1 MSQSGSSRSGWQVPI
16 NAPGPSGG
24 QMLKSFGRI
33 RRDPLQFLAAIWRE
47 YGDVVQFPIPRP
59 AVYLLTDPDGVRD
72 VLVASARDYNKRTLQ
87 YDNLA
92 TVTGSGLLTADD
104 PPWRAR
110 RRVIQPAF
118 HHERLASVAEHAVA
132 AVEPYLAR
140 WQRLGDGAVVDV
152 DEAMMELSLQV
163 VASALF
169 GSQWDAQAKELTQAT
184 LVALDQVVARA
195 RNPLAPPL
203 NWPTPGSTRLRR
215 SIRTLDAAVAE
226 VLTARRT
233 AGAADGANEDDDRGD
248 LVDMLLAARS
258 DPAAQLGGSGVRDE
272 LVTFLVAGHETV
284 ASTMTWVWQLIA
296 CNPTAAA
303 ALHAEVDSVL
313 AGRLPTFADVP
324 HLRWTRAI
332 VDETLRLYPPAWVI
346 TRKSTAGHVATGVAM
361 PTGSL
366 VIMSPYLVHRHPDA
380 WDRPEEFDPSRFLD
394 GSTRRDAYLPFGLG
408 PRLCIGRDMALLEA
422 TLVVAAIASRFR
434 FESVGSDAVEA
445 LASVTLR
452 PQYGL
457 PMRVYGRNSSAIE

>member
-1 MSQSGSSRSGWQVPI
+1 MSKPGVPRSGWQVAI

-47 YGDVVQFPIPRP
+47 YGDVAQFPIPRP
-59 AVYLLTDPDGVRD
+59 AVYLLTDPDAVRD
-72 VLVASARDYNKRTLQ
+72 VLVSSARDYTKRTLQ

-104 PPWRAR
+104 PPWRER

-118 HHERLASVAEHAVA
+118 HHERLAGVADHAVA
-132 AVEPYLAR
+132 AVDPYLAR
-140 WQRLGDGAVVDV
+140 WQRLSDGTVVDV

-169 GSQWDAQAKELTQAT
+169 GSTWDSQARELTQAT
-184 LVALDQVVARA
+184 LIALDQVVARA

-215 SIRTLDAAVAE
+215 SIRTLDAAVAD
-226 VLTARRT
+226 VLTARRST
-233 AGAADGANEDDDRGD
+233 GVAAPVDRSD
-248 LVDMLLAARS
+248 LVDMLLAARI
-258 DPAAQLGGSGVRDE
+258 DPAAQLDGSGVRDE

-284 ASTMTWVWQLIA
+284 ASTMTWVWHLLA
-296 CNPTAAA
+296 SNPAAAA

-324 HLRWTRAI
+324 DLTWTRAI

-346 TRKSTAGHVATGVAM
+346 TRKSTAEHQALEVAM

-380 WDRPEEFDPSRFLD
+380 WDRPEEFDPSRFLG

-422 TLVVAAIASRFR
+422 TLVVAAIAARFR
-434 FESVGSDAVEA
+434 FETAGGQAVEA

-452 PQYGL
+452 PEHGL
-457 PMRVYGRNSSAIE
+457 PMRVYARSPSAIE

>member
-1 MSQSGSSRSGWQVPI
+1 
-16 NAPGPSGG
+16 
-24 QMLKSFGRI
+24 MLKSFGRI
-33 RRDPLQFLAAIWRE
+33 RRDPLQFLAGIWRD
-47 YGDVVQFPIPRP
+47 YGDIAQFPIPRP
-59 AVYLLTDPDGVRD
+59 AVYLLTDPEGVRE
-72 VLVASARDYNKRTLQ
+72 VLVGSARDYSKRTLQ

-118 HHERLASVAEHAVA
+118 HHERLGSVADHAVA
-132 AVEPYLAR
+132 ATEPYLLR
-140 WQRLGDGAVVDV
+140 WQESGDGAVVDV

-203 NWPTPGSTRLRR
+203 SWPTPGSTRLRR
-215 SIRTLDAAVAE
+215 SIRILDTAVGE
-226 VLTARRT
+226 VLRQRRLA
-233 AGAADGANEDDDRGD
+233 AGRSPDPGQAEDSGD
-248 LVDMLLAARS
+248 LVDMLLAARA
-258 DPAAQLGGSGVRDE
+258 DPTAQLGGQGVRDE

-284 ASTMTWVWQLIA
+284 ASTMTWVWQLLA
-296 CNPTAAA
+296 NNPTAAA

-324 HLRWTRAI
+324 DLTWTRAI

-346 TRKSTAGHVATGVAM
+346 TRKSTAEHEVSGVAM
-361 PTGSL
+361 PSGSL
-366 VIMSPYLVHRHPDA
+366 VIISPYLVHRHPDV
-380 WDRPEEFDPSRFLD
+380 WDRPDEFDPSRFVG
-394 GSTRRDAYLPFGLG
+394 GSARREAYLPFGLG
-408 PRLCIGRDMALLEA
+408 PRLCIGRDMALVEA

-434 FESVGSDAVEA
+434 FESAGGAVEA

-457 PMRVYGRNSSAIE
+457 PMRVYRRSASAIE